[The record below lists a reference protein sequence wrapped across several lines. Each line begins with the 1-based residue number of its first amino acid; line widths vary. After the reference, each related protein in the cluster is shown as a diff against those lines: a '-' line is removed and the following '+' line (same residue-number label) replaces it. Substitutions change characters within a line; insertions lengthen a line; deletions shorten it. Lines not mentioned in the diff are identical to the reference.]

1 MCSGWPEHWLHTLSP
16 PGISHTRL
24 VSSLLGTAPLDPA
37 LCPAGASQILVLHGR
52 GRRESLTRPFLN
64 HRNHHAKSFACSG
77 DQIRPWSPV
86 ENPQLQ
92 VLSFGEVLTAAAV
105 MSRHLQLTEGQGQRP
120 GANGSVCVQQG
131 TREPDEQLVIQ
142 PFLKNS
148 PSWRSSH
155 LPKVLSCRACV
166 SLSLETRS
174 KLNMFLLKSSCCF

>member
-1 MCSGWPEHWLHTLSP
+1 MCSGWPECWLHTLTP

-77 DQIRPWSPV
+77 DQIRPWSLV

-105 MSRHLQLTEGQGQRP
+105 MSRHLQLTEGQGQR
-120 GANGSVCVQQG
+120 GQEQMEVSVGSKVP
-131 TREPDEQLVIQ
+131 ESLM
-142 PFLKNS
+142 S
-148 PSWRSSH
+148 SWSF
-155 LPKVLSCRACV
+155 
-166 SLSLETRS
+166 SLSLKTLRCGDPLIS
-174 KLNMFLLKSSCCF
+174 PRYFHAGLVFHYH

>member
-37 LCPAGASQILVLHGR
+37 LCPAGASQVLVLHGR

-64 HRNHHAKSFACSG
+64 HKNHQAKSFACSG

-105 MSRHLQLTEGQGQRP
+105 MSRHLQLTEGQGQR
-120 GANGSVCVQQG
+120 GQERMEVSVCSKVPESLM
-131 TREPDEQLVIQ
+131 R
-142 PFLKNS
+142 
-148 PSWRSSH
+148 SWSF
-155 LPKVLSCRACV
+155 
-166 SLSLETRS
+166 SLSLKTLRRGDPLIS
-174 KLNMFLLKSSCCF
+174 PRCFYAGLVFHYH